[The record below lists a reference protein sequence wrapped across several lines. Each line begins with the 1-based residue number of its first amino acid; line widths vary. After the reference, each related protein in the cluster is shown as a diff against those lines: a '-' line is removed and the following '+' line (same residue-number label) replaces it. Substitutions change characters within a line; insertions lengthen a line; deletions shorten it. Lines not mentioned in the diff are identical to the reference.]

1 MLMVAPWKVLM
12 VNGSVVRLHSMM
24 LSSETAAI
32 LPVSAS
38 NLFKKD
44 VHSMNTTIDKLAAQ
58 EVSSD
63 SEKTT

>member
-12 VNGSVVRLHSMM
+12 VNGSVVRLHFMM